1 MNLIPYVNFIDAHVW
16 HNKEQV
22 VKCLENEELEYT
34 VEYQDAYGV
43 LYFENV
49 KASNLSNAKMQV
61 CQRFPDANI
70 RAVTII
76 THDNGDEQA

>member
-1 MNLIPYVNFIDAHVW
+1 V
-16 HNKEQV
+16 
-22 VKCLENEELEYT
+22 ENEEHEYT

-49 KASNLSNAKMQV
+49 KASNLSDAKMQV
-61 CQRFPDANI
+61 FQRLPDVNI

-76 THDNGDEQA
+76 PHENGDEQA